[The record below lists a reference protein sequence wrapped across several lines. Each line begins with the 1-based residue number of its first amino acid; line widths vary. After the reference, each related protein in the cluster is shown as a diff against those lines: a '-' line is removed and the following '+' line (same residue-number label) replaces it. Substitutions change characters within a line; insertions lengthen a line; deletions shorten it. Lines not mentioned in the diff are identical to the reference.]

1 MEKYNNKKITVDGET
16 FDSRKEF
23 YRYRELLLLERAGK
37 ISGLQRQVRYELVP
51 PQYESVERYSQ
62 KTGRRLQDGKKRIE
76 PGVYYIAD
84 FVYTLKDGATVVEDT
99 KGFRTDAYIIKRKL
113 MLHVHGIKIL
123 ET

>member
-1 MEKYNNKKITVDGET
+1 MAKYKNEKITVDGET

-23 YRYRELLLLERAGK
+23 HRYKELLILERAGK
-37 ISGLQRQVRYELVP
+37 IKNLQRQVKFELVP
-51 PQYESVERYSQ
+51 PQYESVERCSQ

-84 FVYTLKDGATVVEDT
+84 FVYTLMDGSTVVEDT

-113 MLHVHGIKIL
+113 MLHVHGIRIL